1 MSKVFI
7 AVPSMDMLPALFCQS
22 LALLKRS
29 GDTMVG
35 FEVGSLVYN
44 ARNNLARQAIQ
55 AEADWVLWLDSDM
68 VFSPDLLQRMMKV
81 CTEYDIDFL
90 TAVCFR
96 RKPPYSP
103 CLFDKLERLP
113 DDKGASYTALMSVP
127 DGRFQ
132 VGGCG
137 FAGVLMSTDVLMSVA
152 AKFNGRMFDPLPGFG
167 EDVSFCWRA
176 RQCGYEIWADS
187 DIEMGHVGNC
197 VVTRGYFE
205 AFNAQRGEEDA
216 GRTETGNE
224 DLDDS
229 L

>member
-7 AVPSMDMLPALFCQS
+7 AIPSMDTLPALFCQS

-44 ARNNLARQAIQ
+44 ARNNLARQAIK

-81 CTEYDIDFL
+81 CTENDIDFL
-90 TAVCFR
+90 TALCFR
-96 RKPPYSP
+96 RKPPYTP

-127 DGRFQ
+127 DGRFK

-152 AKFNGRMFDPLPGFG
+152 SKFNGRMFDPLPGFG

-176 RQCGYEIWADS
+176 RQCGYEIWCDS
-187 DIEMGHVGNC
+187 SIEMGHVGNC

-205 AFNAQRGEEDA
+205 AFNNGGEEDA
-216 GRTETGNE
+216 GKSETGNE
-224 DLDDS
+224 DLD
-229 L
+229 